1 MEICSTPEMQ
11 WVHYLLCT
19 LTETPENRH
28 YVKPHFIDEE
38 GEASRDD
45 IFFPRS
51 PRQSELNWSST
62 PGLFASKGMTSVKHN
77 GLTGWTSTKLEHICT
92 PSPSPPRAWCSV
104 KPNREVRVWEKFTLP
119 VNWHGINELPLA
131 SENEP
136 SNLCITL
143 SEQNS

>member
-1 MEICSTPEMQ
+1 MQ

-38 GEASRDD
+38 GEALRDD

-62 PGLFASKGMTSVKHN
+62 PGLFASKGMTAENTMDSRGDQAQNWNTFAHPHPVPP
-77 GLTGWTSTKLEHICT
+77 GLG
-92 PSPSPPRAWCSV
+92 V
-104 KPNREVRVWEKFTLP
+104 V
-119 VNWHGINELPLA
+119 
-131 SENEP
+131 
-136 SNLCITL
+136 
-143 SEQNS
+143 